1 MLVEGNGARISRSDW
16 NGNTSVAANDGREQ
30 CSLRG
35 HAAPGAGGN
44 TYCTGCLTPEAAR
57 RQWKVVLVLPDVN
70 ALPTKATRAIA
81 IMMPNDESVYYDW
94 TKYRVSVDEVE
105 KLAGLKFW
113 PLIPEETAKGLKE
126 KVDEVKVHVPRP
138 KKE

>member
-1 MLVEGNGARISRSDW
+1 
-16 NGNTSVAANDGREQ
+16 
-30 CSLRG
+30 
-35 HAAPGAGGN
+35 
-44 TYCTGCLTPEAAR
+44 
-57 RQWKVVLVLPDVN
+57 
-70 ALPTKATRAIA
+70 
-81 IMMPNDESVYYDW
+81 MMPNDESVYYDW